1 MMETNKRLC
10 STTICI
16 AFVVVLLLET
26 TGATYL
32 STKCGFHGPDYSV
45 KWAFE
50 PQTRSVVF
58 VLKTVPPANFS
69 EQGMF
74 VTGLAFE
81 TEEHSEF
88 IGVAIA
94 QKWDEM
100 RIVGGKAA
108 AGGGPFELN
117 AEGTASSNNL
127 REISLKRRRNGDV
140 IAEFARPLTKEEE
153 KGLLSGCKTFQ
164 FPTHWTWIAPGTS
177 TFSPLTKQRKI
188 CELAENCLLD
198 VQALTKKTMH
208 RDAPPA
214 DIAQSVD
221 VSGQGDPCSFKSDGY
236 DVRWTYDSD
245 TASVNF
251 VLKQKPKTGKWWS
264 AIGIGDNMS
273 DMDIGVVF
281 LNDGVPEEMNDYYS
295 NSYGVPEKDASQDWK
310 FDKSGSK
317 WDDELVELHF
327 SRLLVTEDTE
337 KDRSLDGCVLFQ
349 FAPNGGSYG
358 DGYHIHKH
366 ESWPDLYK
374 ACNLKKR
381 CVKSKDESIGRTDRN
396 SENVRPEISH
406 SNDGG
411 LKKGDERGDKV
422 ISLLMRA
429 LGPKIVQT
437 VAESEEQIGKNNSTG
452 TTKTAHENEKGE
464 RVQRAQ
470 IGSWNQQIGV
480 ELKPLTKRDEDVG
493 GTANTNAVTNHASG
507 ENKTGET
514 FTNSSATIQQP
525 AGAGQQPTTGGGGLG
540 QQPTTGGGGA
550 GQQPATGESGGAQQP
565 ATGES
570 GGAQQPATGGGAG
583 QQPTTGGGGAGQ
595 QPTTGGGGLGQQPA
609 TGGGGGGQQPTTGG
623 GGLGQQPATGGGGA
637 GQQPTTGGGGLGQQP
652 ATGESGGAQQPATGE
667 SGGAQQPATGVGQQL
682 ATGGGGGSPFSL
694 NAFLGNQT
702 DGSNLSPV
710 GESVT
715 GQNGTTVKEQE
726 AKFGISQ
733 LIGDGEKEGGSNDT
747 TSANA
752 ATTLANE
759 TATPANETATPANE
773 KATPANET
781 TPANEVVLPNANET
795 KNETAEEP
803 ITTADNNGTSVSSI
817 PSTGG
822 QVEAVEQGSPIE
834 RENLLTNITTS
845 PPPLENNN
853 SNDTLSANITNT
865 TNAENGTTTTTQT
878 AETTV
883 ETTQNSTEPTS
894 ALKAESSTLSTIEA
908 ETVQTV
914 NDQTSNETMLT
925 STVTDQQ
932 SPSENGTTAKIE
944 ETTATT
950 TTTPTPTSTLSTA
963 SSSITT
969 SVDGGENTTFANA
982 HQSTNGTDETTR
994 PTITPSISSPS
1005 LTIANATNGGG
1016 EQHNSTSDAHKSP
1029 SIEKENGEEQF
1040 IKLPVARS
1048 KCDTLRPD
1056 LTICKSYMDSYLGRV
1071 REWANK
1077 HGEPM
1082 EDQFG
1087 KACKLLAAVPHV
1099 PTLCCQILDE
1109 NCSGHL

>member
-1 MMETNKRLC
+1 MMETMTKRLC
-10 STTICI
+10 STTFCI
-16 AFVVVLLLET
+16 AFVAVLLLET
-26 TGATYL
+26 TGAAYL

-88 IGVAIA
+88 IGVAIG
-94 QKWDEM
+94 QKGDEM

-108 AGGGPFELN
+108 GGGGPFELN
-117 AEGTASSNNL
+117 AEGTTSSNNL

-177 TFSPLTKQRKI
+177 TFSPPTKQRKI

-198 VQALTKKTMH
+198 VQALTKKTIH
-208 RDAPPA
+208 RDSPPA

-221 VSGQGDPCSFKSDGY
+221 VSGKGDPCSFKSDGY
-236 DVRWTYDSD
+236 DVRWMYDSD

-327 SRLLVTEDTE
+327 SRQLVTEDTE

-349 FAPNGGSYG
+349 FTANGGPYG

-381 CVKSKDESIGRTDRN
+381 CVKPKGESIERTNRN

-411 LKKGDERGDKV
+411 QQKKGDERGDKV

-452 TTKTAHENEKGE
+452 TTKSVHENEKGE

-493 GTANTNAVTNHASG
+493 GTANTNAVTNHAPG
-507 ENKTGET
+507 VNKTGET
-514 FTNSSATIQQP
+514 VTNSSATIQQP
-525 AGAGQQPTTGGGGLG
+525 ATGGG
-540 QQPTTGGGGA
+540 
-550 GQQPATGESGGAQQP
+550 QQP

-570 GGAQQPATGGGAG
+570 GGAQQPATGGGGVG
-583 QQPTTGGGGAGQ
+583 QQPATGGGQQPATGGGQQPATGVGQQPATGGGGV
-595 QPTTGGGGLGQQPA
+595 GQQPA
-609 TGGGGGGQQPTTGG
+609 TGGGGGAQQPATGGGQQPATGG
-623 GGLGQQPATGGGGA
+623 GQQPATGGGQQPATGVGQQPATGGGGV
-637 GQQPTTGGGGLGQQP
+637 GQQP
-652 ATGESGGAQQPATGE
+652 ATGGG
-667 SGGAQQPATGVGQQL
+667 QQPATGVGQQL

-715 GQNGTTVKEQE
+715 GQNGTTVKGDE

-733 LIGDGEKEGGSNDT
+733 LIGDGEKEGSNDT

-752 ATTLANE
+752 ETTLAN
-759 TATPANETATPANE
+759 ATTTSANATTTLTNETATL
-773 KATPANET
+773 
-781 TPANEVVLPNANET
+781 ANEVVLPNANET
-795 KNETAEEP
+795 KNETAEESNNN

-822 QVEAVEQGSPIE
+822 LVEAVEQGSPIE
-834 RENLLTNITTS
+834 RENVLTNVTFP

-853 SNDTLSANITNT
+853 SNEKLSANITNT

-883 ETTQNSTEPTS
+883 ETTQNLTETTS
-894 ALKAESSTLSTIEA
+894 AIKAESSTLSTTEV
-908 ETVQTV
+908 ETVQTA
-914 NDQTSNETMLT
+914 NDSNETMST
-925 STVTDQQ
+925 STVTGQQ

-950 TTTPTPTSTLSTA
+950 TTPTSTLSTA

-969 SVDGGENTTFANA
+969 SGDGGENTTIANA

-994 PTITPSISSPS
+994 PTITSPISSPS
-1005 LTIANATNGGG
+1005 LATANASVEGVATNGGG

-1056 LTICKSYMDSYLGRV
+1056 LPICKSYMDSYLGRV

>member
-1 MMETNKRLC
+1 METMTKRLC
-10 STTICI
+10 STTFCI
-16 AFVVVLLLET
+16 AFVAVLLLET
-26 TGATYL
+26 TGAAYL

-88 IGVAIA
+88 IGVAIG
-94 QKWDEM
+94 QKGDEM

-108 AGGGPFELN
+108 GGGGPFELN
-117 AEGTASSNNL
+117 AEGTTISNNL

-198 VQALTKKTMH
+198 VQALTKKTIH
-208 RDAPPA
+208 RDSPPA

-221 VSGQGDPCSFKSDGY
+221 VSGKGDPCSFKSDGY
-236 DVRWTYDSD
+236 DVRWMYDSD

-327 SRLLVTEDTE
+327 SRQLVTEDTE

-349 FAPNGGSYG
+349 FTANGGPYG

-381 CVKSKDESIGRTDRN
+381 CVKPKGESIERTNRN

-411 LKKGDERGDKV
+411 QQKKGDERGDKV

-437 VAESEEQIGKNNSTG
+437 VAESEEQISKNNSTG
-452 TTKTAHENEKGE
+452 TTKSVHENEKGE

-493 GTANTNAVTNHASG
+493 GTANTNAVTNHAPG
-507 ENKTGET
+507 VNKTGET
-514 FTNSSATIQQP
+514 VTNSSATIQQP
-525 AGAGQQPTTGGGGLG
+525 ATGGGGVG
-540 QQPTTGGGGA
+540 QQPATGGAQQPATGVGQQPATGGA
-550 GQQPATGESGGAQQP
+550 QQPATGGAQQPATGVGQQPATGGAQQPATGVGQQPATGESGGAQQP
-565 ATGES
+565 ATGV
-570 GGAQQPATGGGAG
+570 G
-583 QQPTTGGGGAGQ
+583 QQPV
-595 QPTTGGGGLGQQPA
+595 
-609 TGGGGGGQQPTTGG
+609 
-623 GGLGQQPATGGGGA
+623 
-637 GQQPTTGGGGLGQQP
+637 
-652 ATGESGGAQQPATGE
+652 
-667 SGGAQQPATGVGQQL
+667 TGVGQQL

-715 GQNGTTVKEQE
+715 GQNGTTVKGDE

-733 LIGDGEKEGGSNDT
+733 LIGD
-747 TSANA
+747 
-752 ATTLANE
+752 
-759 TATPANETATPANE
+759 
-773 KATPANET
+773 
-781 TPANEVVLPNANET
+781 ET
-795 KNETAEEP
+795 KNETAEESNNN
-803 ITTADNNGTSVSSI
+803 ITTADNNGTSLSSI

-822 QVEAVEQGSPIE
+822 LVEAVEQGSPIE
-834 RENLLTNITTS
+834 RENVLTNVTFP

-853 SNDTLSANITNT
+853 SNEKLSANITNT

-883 ETTQNSTEPTS
+883 ETTQNLTETTS
-894 ALKAESSTLSTIEA
+894 AIKAESSTLSTTEV
-908 ETVQTV
+908 ETVQTA
-914 NDQTSNETMLT
+914 NDSNETMST
-925 STVTDQQ
+925 STVTGQQ

-950 TTTPTPTSTLSTA
+950 TTPTSTLSTA

-969 SVDGGENTTFANA
+969 SGDGGENTTIANA

-994 PTITPSISSPS
+994 PTITSPISSPS
-1005 LTIANATNGGG
+1005 LATANASVEGVATNGGV

-1056 LTICKSYMDSYLGRV
+1056 LPICKSYMDSYLGRV